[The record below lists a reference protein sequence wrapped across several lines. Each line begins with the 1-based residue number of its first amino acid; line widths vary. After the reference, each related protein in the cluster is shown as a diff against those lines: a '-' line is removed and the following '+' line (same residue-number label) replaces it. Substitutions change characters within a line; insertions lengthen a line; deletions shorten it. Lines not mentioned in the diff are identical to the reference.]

1 MLVEIACTSAER
13 EGQSLWQAQGVCD
26 FHPLFD
32 RDDDD
37 DQDGCSEDHEDDH
50 HEGIY
55 LLVSSF
61 SRASVDWPAV
71 VAAICLAFTWRY
83 SSA

>member
-1 MLVEIACTSAER
+1 MEYFARALSVVWE
-13 EGQSLWQAQGVCD
+13 AQGV
-26 FHPLFD
+26 FALSSLL

>member
-1 MLVEIACTSAER
+1 MHAHPQIAKD
-13 EGQSLWQAQGVCD
+13 SLSGRLKACVH

-37 DQDGCSEDHEDDH
+37 DQDGCSDHHEDDH

-83 SSA
+83 